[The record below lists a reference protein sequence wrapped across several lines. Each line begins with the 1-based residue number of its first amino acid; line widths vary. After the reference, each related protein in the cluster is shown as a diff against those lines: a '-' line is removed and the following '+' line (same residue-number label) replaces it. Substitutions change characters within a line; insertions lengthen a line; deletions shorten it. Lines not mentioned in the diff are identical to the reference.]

1 MSTCAATGR
10 EAGSGPETFDPNI
23 EAAQTQQQPLSWIL
37 CHENLISFF
46 SGCLKT
52 FDAGG
57 SSLIQYHHLRLVSRV
72 PTVRAAA
79 GPKVSHIHP
88 PFWCQSITYSLTYVS
103 SGALCQMHEISHIH
117 CRMCHQEHCAR
128 CIILACAQNQH
139 GPAIQTGNTT
149 SCKYKGAVALAAV
162 GDPGQGCWPGES

>member
-1 MSTCAATGR
+1 MKQRRPNNNLCRGPRATR
-10 EAGSGPETFDPNI
+10 EPD
-23 EAAQTQQQPLSWIL
+23 Q
-37 CHENLISFF
+37 FF

-79 GPKVSHIHP
+79 GPKVSHIP
-88 PFWCQSITYSLTYVS
+88 RPLWCQSITYSVTYVS

-128 CIILACAQNQH
+128 CIILACTQNQH
-139 GPAIQTGNTT
+139 GPAIQT
-149 SCKYKGAVALAAV
+149 AHEFFAHQFVV
-162 GDPGQGCWPGES
+162 IER